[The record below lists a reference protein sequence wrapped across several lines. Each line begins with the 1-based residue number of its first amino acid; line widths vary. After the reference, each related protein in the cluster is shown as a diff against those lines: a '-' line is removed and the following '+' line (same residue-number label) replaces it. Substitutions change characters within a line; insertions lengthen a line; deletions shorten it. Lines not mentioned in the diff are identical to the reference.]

1 LETESIKADLD
12 AKKQAADSRA
22 VPIDVA
28 EPLRTPL
35 YQEHVDLGAR
45 MVEFGGWMMPVQY
58 PKGIIEEHKFVRS
71 SIGIFDTCHMGEFVL
86 RGPDAAL
93 LANTATTN
101 NVFALGEVQAQYSFI
116 TNDEGGVRDDT
127 IVYNFIDHTFVVV
140 NAAPLQADFDWF
152 TRLRDERGF
161 NVEITN
167 ESDITGKLDIQGP
180 GAATLMQQFTQSD
193 LSTLKFFWAAWGE
206 IDGVPCRISRTGYT
220 GEDGFELFF
229 PIEETVHLWR
239 LFVDNGAAPSGLG
252 CRDTLRLEASLPLSG
267 SDVAPPANRNPV
279 WAGFGRFVKLDKPV
293 DFVGKAALQRAAADE
308 GGERLINFHVTGRGV
323 PRTHLP
329 IARDGEVVGEVTS
342 GSYGPTL
349 DKFIGMGWVK
359 AGLHTPGTALDVI
372 VRDRP
377 VPIEVVKRPMYKHP

>member
-127 IVYNFIDHTFVVV
+127 IVYNFVDHTFVVV

-152 TRLRDERGF
+152 TRLRDDRGF

-167 ESDITGKLDIQGP
+167 ESDITGKLDVQGP
-180 GAATLMQQFTQSD
+180 GAAALMQQFTRSD

>member
-1 LETESIKADLD
+1 
-12 AKKQAADSRA
+12 
-22 VPIDVA
+22 
-28 EPLRTPL
+28 
-35 YQEHVDLGAR
+35 
-45 MVEFGGWMMPVQY
+45 
-58 PKGIIEEHKFVRS
+58 
-71 SIGIFDTCHMGEFVL
+71 
-86 RGPDAAL
+86 
-93 LANTATTN
+93 
-101 NVFALGEVQAQYSFI
+101 VQAQYSFI

-180 GAATLMQQFTQSD
+180 GAAALMQQFTQSD